1 MDQTQIKE
9 LNMRLTKL
17 EESYFSLSAHLEGER
32 VLRKV
37 EDDKCRQICD
47 FLAKQIIEIKEK
59 QPNESF
65 NEVFLSLKEE
75 LLNIIDRKIDSKILE
90 NKKQLELQY
99 INNIE
104 KINKTKTIDTLD
116 NKKIDTEFNQYRY
129 ELNIINKKLEEI
141 NKIYDTK
148 IKDMSKELENIH
160 NINNSNILEKS
171 DLITK
176 INDLNVV
183 LNKLE
188 VEQKNELVKIKNSVK
203 EELDIMNNNIESKIN
218 NIHIKNI
225 NNEHKNKNKNNNYD
239 YDLNNIDNNLSLLK
253 SDFDSLSSNYL
264 KEINDLKKFL
274 NKQDNAKNKEISN
287 FEQHFLEEYENFTK
301 FITDIL
307 NQNVDKLK
315 SMNDYMNSDIEIIK
329 NKNAYL
335 EETLFKL
342 RMDIYDSLENNVKYV
357 LDKMHSYFDIQSES
371 GKMSS
376 NNDNN
381 DNIENNQNNKI
392 INVNKE

>member
-1 MDQTQIKE
+1 MDQTQTTE

-75 LLNIIDRKIDSKILE
+75 LINSIDRKIDSKILE

-104 KINKTKTIDTLD
+104 KINKNKAMDTLD
-116 NKKIDTEFNQYRY
+116 SKKIDTEFNQYRY
-129 ELNIINKKLEEI
+129 ELNNINKKLEEI

-160 NINNSNILEKS
+160 NTNNSNILEKS
-171 DLITK
+171 DLISK
-176 INDLNVV
+176 INDLNEV

-188 VEQKNELVKIKNSVK
+188 IGQKNELVKIKNNIK

-225 NNEHKNKNKNNNYD
+225 NNEHKNNNYD

-264 KEINDLKKFL
+264 KEINELKKFL
-274 NKQDNAKNKEISN
+274 NKQNNLKNKEISN

-335 EETLFKL
+335 EETLLKL
-342 RMDIYDSLENNVKYV
+342 RTDIYDSLENNVKYV
-357 LDKMHSYFDIQSES
+357 LDKIHSYFDVQSES

-381 DNIENNQNNKI
+381 DGIENNQKKE
-392 INVNKE
+392 INVNEE

>member
-1 MDQTQIKE
+1 MDQTQTTE

-75 LLNIIDRKIDSKILE
+75 LINSIDRKIDSKILE

-104 KINKTKTIDTLD
+104 KINKNKAMDTLD
-116 NKKIDTEFNQYRY
+116 SKKIDTEFNQYRY
-129 ELNIINKKLEEI
+129 ELNNINKKLEEI

-160 NINNSNILEKS
+160 NTNNSNILEKS
-171 DLITK
+171 DLISK
-176 INDLNVV
+176 INDLNEV
-183 LNKLE
+183 LNKIE
-188 VEQKNELVKIKNSVK
+188 IGQKNELVKIKNNIK

-225 NNEHKNKNKNNNYD
+225 NNEHKNNNYD

-264 KEINDLKKFL
+264 KEINELKNFL
-274 NKQDNAKNKEISN
+274 IS
-287 FEQHFLEEYENFTK
+287 
-301 FITDIL
+301 
-307 NQNVDKLK
+307 
-315 SMNDYMNSDIEIIK
+315 
-329 NKNAYL
+329 
-335 EETLFKL
+335 
-342 RMDIYDSLENNVKYV
+342 
-357 LDKMHSYFDIQSES
+357 
-371 GKMSS
+371 
-376 NNDNN
+376 
-381 DNIENNQNNKI
+381 KI
-392 INVNKE
+392 I